1 MNIEITERIPRDKWL
16 AALGTHGTRD
26 ESLNETL
33 DEVESALLAAAKP
46 KAIYRVMD
54 IADIKVQGFSL
65 KKHLEGCHKV
75 IVMALTLGAGTDSLI
90 RKLQVT
96 DMAKAVMADSGA
108 SVLVECLCDKYEEH
122 IKAATDGYKTGRFSP
137 GYGDCPLEMQKSVI
151 SYVDGQRK
159 IGLNVTANFLM
170 IPRKSV
176 TAIIGVAD
184 HPVKGRLATCGEC
197 VLREKCTLRR
207 EGKFCGD

>member
-1 MNIEITERIPRDKWL
+1 MNIEITGRIPRDKWL
-16 AALGTHGTRD
+16 AALGIPD
-26 ESLNETL
+26 ICDDAAPEEL
-33 DEVESALLAAAKP
+33 DEVENALLSAARPRAV
-46 KAIYRVMD
+46 YRVMG
-54 IADIKVQGFSL
+54 INDIKVRGLSL
-65 KKHLEGCHKV
+65 SRHLEGCSRV
-75 IVMALTLGAGTDSLI
+75 IVMALTLGAGIDSFI
-90 RKLQVT
+90 RRLQVT

-108 SVLVECLCDKYEEH
+108 SVLTECLCDRYEKD
-122 IKAATDGYKTGRFSP
+122 IKSAVRGFKNARFSP
-137 GYGDCPLEMQKSVI
+137 GYGDCPLEMQKSLV

-159 IGLNVTANFLM
+159 IGLNVTSEYLL

-197 VLREKCTLRR
+197 VLKDKCLLKR

>member
-75 IVMALTLGAGTDSLI
+75 IVMALTLGAGTDNLI

-108 SVLVECLCDKYEEH
+108 SVLVECLCDTLPRHGCPGKRRHRTGLQPGGGMLSGTAAGGLLYLAVQSGLRRLSSGNAEVSH
-122 IKAATDGYKTGRFSP
+122 IVRGRTAQDRAECDCELSDDTEKI
-137 GYGDCPLEMQKSVI
+137 GDC
-151 SYVDGQRK
+151 DNRG
-159 IGLNVTANFLM
+159 
-170 IPRKSV
+170 
-176 TAIIGVAD
+176 
-184 HPVKGRLATCGEC
+184 GRSSCKRAPCH
-197 VLREKCTLRR
+197 VR
-207 EGKFCGD
+207 

>member
-1 MNIEITERIPRDKWL
+1 MKRQ
-16 AALGTHGTRD
+16 
-26 ESLNETL
+26 
-33 DEVESALLAAAKP
+33 
-46 KAIYRVMD
+46 
-54 IADIKVQGFSL
+54 VQGFSL

-75 IVMALTLGAGTDSLI
+75 IVMALTLGIGTDNLI

-122 IKAATDGYKTGRFSP
+122 IKSVTD